1 MSLTVALGQVGFGFG
16 GAIAGPLYANY
27 GYSSNTVLGA
37 VAVLGMGL
45 MVWFLVPEPK
55 RAEEAEGT

>member
-1 MSLTVALGQVGFGFG
+1 MSLTVALGQVGFGLG
-16 GAIAGPLYANY
+16 GALAGPFYADL
-27 GYSSNTVLGA
+27 GYASNTVIGA

-55 RAEEAEGT
+55 GENRE